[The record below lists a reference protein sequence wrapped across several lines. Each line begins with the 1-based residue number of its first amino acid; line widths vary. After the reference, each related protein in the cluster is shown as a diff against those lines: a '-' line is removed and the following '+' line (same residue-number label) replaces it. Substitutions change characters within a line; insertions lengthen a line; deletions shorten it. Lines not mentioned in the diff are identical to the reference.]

1 MTTFLLLHGAG
12 SDSWYWHRVRPLLP
26 SSVAPDLPVTDETCA
41 FEEYA
46 DIAAAA
52 VDGPVTVVAQSLS
65 GFVAPLLCS
74 RLEVR
79 EIRMV
84 CAMTPLPGESAGEWW
99 EASGQAAAQRAAGV
113 ADGRDPEAPFDP
125 AVTFLHDVPWEVAEA
140 GLPHVFPQAGRPFD
154 DPFPLDAWPGVSTRF
169 LAGTEDRLFP
179 LGFQRRMARERLG
192 VEAEEIATGHL
203 PALAQPEA
211 LAAWL
216 LS

>member
-1 MTTFLLLHGAG
+1 MSTFLLLHGAG

-26 SSVAPDLPVTDETCA
+26 ASAAPDLPVTDETCS

-46 DIAAAA
+46 DIAAAS

-74 RLEVR
+74 RLDVR

-84 CAMTPLPGESAGEWW
+84 CAMTPRPGESAGQWW
-99 EASGQAAAQRAAGV
+99 EASGQAAAQRAADV
-113 ADGRDPEAPFDP
+113 ADGRDPDALFDP
-125 AVTFLHDVPWEVAEA
+125 AVTFLHDVPSEVAEA
-140 GLPHVFPQAGRPFD
+140 GLTHVFPQAGRPFD
-154 DPFPLDAWPGVSTRF
+154 DPFPLGAWPDVPTRF

-179 LGFQRRMARERLG
+179 LGFQRRMARERLA

-216 LS
+216 LA